1 MKGDSME
8 KQHRNGNR
16 IVLFAAL
23 LIAVALVSSGVT
35 AFLCTHTGAGGALQP
50 LAQMKETI
58 QRAFFYYDES
68 ANSDEKLVDAALRG
82 MLSSID
88 DDYAQYYTAEQYAE
102 HLKSNSGEYR
112 GIGIVIAAP
121 DETGSRIQRVYA
133 GSPMAA
139 AGAQQGDL
147 VLSIN
152 GEPVAGLS
160 LDDMLALFHTDETA
174 DVLLLS
180 RNGETF
186 EVSVVKDI
194 INVPY
199 VEYALLEDGVGY
211 IRLIGFAGHVVQETK
226 DALANLTEQGA
237 EKLVLDLRDNPG
249 GSLDDVL
256 DVADLFLERGQLI
269 VSIRS
274 RIEETETYY
283 AKTDAVWN
291 GPVVVLINENS
302 ASASELLSGAMQDH
316 ARATVVGTQSF
327 GKGIVQT
334 YFQLPANKGWVKLT
348 TDAYYTPNDIC
359 IHGVGI
365 TPDVVV
371 ELPEEYR
378 GAALESL
385 TREQDTQLAA
395 ALDILKGN

>member
-160 LDDMLALFHTDETA
+160 LDDMLALFHSDETA
-174 DVLLLS
+174 DVLLIS

-211 IRLIGFAGHVVQETK
+211 IHLIGFAGHVVQETK

-395 ALDILKGN
+395 AFDILKGN

>member
-1 MKGDSME
+1 ME

>member
-371 ELPEEYR
+371 GLPEEYR

>member
-1 MKGDSME
+1 ME

-256 DVADLFLERGQLI
+256 DVADLFLEHGQLI

-371 ELPEEYR
+371 GLPEEYR

-395 ALDILKGN
+395 AFDILKGN

>member
-133 GSPMAA
+133 GSPMAT

-226 DALANLTEQGA
+226 DALANLTEQSA

-291 GPVVVLINENS
+291 GSVVVLINENS

>member
-211 IRLIGFAGHVVQETK
+211 IHLIGFAGHVVQETK

>member
-102 HLKSNSGEYR
+102 HLKSKSGEYR

-139 AGAQQGDL
+139 AGEQQGDL

-160 LDDMLALFHTDETA
+160 LDDMLALFHSDETA
-174 DVLLLS
+174 DVLLIS

-211 IRLIGFAGHVVQETK
+211 IHLIGFAGHVVQETK

-395 ALDILKGN
+395 AFDILKGN

>member
-152 GEPVAGLS
+152 GEPVAELS

>member
-1 MKGDSME
+1 ME
-8 KQHRNGNR
+8 KQYRNGNR
-16 IVLFAAL
+16 FVLFAAL

-35 AFLCTHTGAGGALQP
+35 AFLCTHTGATGSLQP
-50 LAQMKETI
+50 LAQMAETI
-58 QRAFFYYDES
+58 RRAFFYYDET
-68 ANSDEKLVDAALRG
+68 ANGNETLVDAALRG

-88 DDYAQYYTAEQYAE
+88 DDYAQYYTGEQYAE

-112 GIGIVIAAP
+112 GIGIVVGVP
-121 DETGSRIQRVYA
+121 DATGSRIQRVYD

-139 AGAQQGDL
+139 AGAQMGDL

-152 GEPVAGLS
+152 GEQVAGLT
-160 LDDMLALFHTDETA
+160 LDGMLALFHTDGTA

-180 RNGETF
+180 RDGETF
-186 EVSVVKDI
+186 EVTVEKDI

-211 IRLIGFAGHVVQETK
+211 IRLVGFAGHVVQETK
-226 DALANLTEQGA
+226 DALTVLKEQGA
-237 EKLVLDLRDNPG
+237 NKLVLDLRDNPG

-256 DVADLFLERGQLI
+256 DVADLFLEREQLI

-274 RIEETETYY
+274 RIEETENYY
-283 AKTDAVWN
+283 AETEAVWKD
-291 GPVVVLINENS
+291 PVAVLINGNS
-302 ASASELLSGAMQDH
+302 ASASELLSGALQDH
-316 ARATVVGTQSF
+316 ARAAVVGAQSF

-348 TDAYYTPNDIC
+348 TDAYYTPNDVC

-365 TPDVVV
+365 TPDVIA

-378 GAALESL
+378 DTAVESL
-385 TREQDTQLAA
+385 PRELDTQLQA
-395 ALDILKGN
+395 ALDVLKGK

>member
-395 ALDILKGN
+395 AFDILKGN

>member
-1 MKGDSME
+1 ME

-211 IRLIGFAGHVVQETK
+211 IHLIGFAGHVVQETK

-371 ELPEEYR
+371 GLPEEYR

>member
-1 MKGDSME
+1 ME

-16 IVLFAAL
+16 VVLFAAL

-112 GIGIVIAAP
+112 GIGIVVAAP

-186 EVSVVKDI
+186 EVSVVKGI

-199 VEYALLEDGVGY
+199 VEYALLDGGVAY

-226 DALANLTEQGA
+226 DALADLTEKGA
-237 EKLVLDLRDNPG
+237 AKLVLDLRDNPG

-378 GAALESL
+378 GVALESL

>member
-180 RNGETF
+180 RNGETI

>member
-211 IRLIGFAGHVVQETK
+211 IHLIGFAGHVVQETK

-237 EKLVLDLRDNPG
+237 E
-249 GSLDDVL
+249 
-256 DVADLFLERGQLI
+256 
-269 VSIRS
+269 
-274 RIEETETYY
+274 
-283 AKTDAVWN
+283 
-291 GPVVVLINENS
+291 
-302 ASASELLSGAMQDH
+302 
-316 ARATVVGTQSF
+316 
-327 GKGIVQT
+327 
-334 YFQLPANKGWVKLT
+334 
-348 TDAYYTPNDIC
+348 
-359 IHGVGI
+359 
-365 TPDVVV
+365 
-371 ELPEEYR
+371 
-378 GAALESL
+378 
-385 TREQDTQLAA
+385 
-395 ALDILKGN
+395 

>member
-68 ANSDEKLVDAALRG
+68 ANSNEKLVDAALRG

-199 VEYALLEDGVGY
+199 VEYALLEDGVGH

-256 DVADLFLERGQLI
+256 DITDLFLERGQLI